1 MGRAISLPITKK
13 TRIMSNLI
21 PCPINEKDLCSDVL
35 FDCLFDNDIYCEG
48 ERNTLVGFL
57 NGGVTIA
64 KYTEG
69 SNAVTIR
76 FLERPINELDMERI
90 EEWLG
95 IIRDGVNKNLSSN
108 YEKMTTNSEKMMTN
122 ISFHNNRHVCKV
134 LFTYLIEE

>member
-1 MGRAISLPITKK
+1 
-13 TRIMSNLI
+13 MSNLI
-21 PCPINEKDLCSDVL
+21 PRPINEKDLCSDVL
-35 FDCLFDNDIYCEG
+35 FDCLFDDDIYCEG

-57 NGGVTIA
+57 NGGVTTA

-69 SNAVTIR
+69 SNVVTLR

-90 EEWLG
+90 GEWLG

-108 YEKMTTNSEKMMTN
+108 YEKMTTKSEKLMTN

-134 LFTYLIEE
+134 LFTYLVEE

>member
-1 MGRAISLPITKK
+1 
-13 TRIMSNLI
+13 MSNLI

-57 NGGVTIA
+57 NGGVTTA

-69 SNAVTIR
+69 SNVATLR
-76 FLERPINELDMERI
+76 FLERPINELDKERI

-95 IIRDGVNKNLSSN
+95 IIRDAVNKNLSSN
-108 YEKMTTNSEKMMTN
+108 YEKMMTNPQKMMTN

-134 LFTYLIEE
+134 LFTYLVEE

>member
-1 MGRAISLPITKK
+1 
-13 TRIMSNLI
+13 MSNLI

-35 FDCLFDNDIYCEG
+35 FDCLFDNDICCEG

-57 NGGVTIA
+57 NGGVTTA

>member
-1 MGRAISLPITKK
+1 MRVLRTSGVSHDLKRAARQFVLPSIHQK

-57 NGGVTIA
+57 NGGVTTA

-69 SNAVTIR
+69 SNVATLR
-76 FLERPINELDMERI
+76 FLERPINELDKEQIERI
-90 EEWLG
+90 
-95 IIRDGVNKNLSSN
+95 
-108 YEKMTTNSEKMMTN
+108 NSYIDEVKSVFRKLN
-122 ISFHNNRHVCKV
+122 P
-134 LFTYLIEE
+134 

>member
-1 MGRAISLPITKK
+1 
-13 TRIMSNLI
+13 MSNLI

-57 NGGVTIA
+57 NGGVTTA

-69 SNAVTIR
+69 SNAVTLR

-108 YEKMTTNSEKMMTN
+108 YEKMMTN

-134 LFTYLIEE
+134 LFTYLTNE

>member
-1 MGRAISLPITKK
+1 
-13 TRIMSNLI
+13 MSNLI

-48 ERNTLVGFL
+48 EHNTLVGFL
-57 NGGVTIA
+57 NGGVTTA

-69 SNAVTIR
+69 SNVATLR
-76 FLERPINELDMERI
+76 FLERPINELDKERI

-108 YEKMTTNSEKMMTN
+108 SEKIMTN

>member
-1 MGRAISLPITKK
+1 
-13 TRIMSNLI
+13 MSNLI

-57 NGGVTIA
+57 NGGVATA

-108 YEKMTTNSEKMMTN
+108 YEKMMTNSEKMMTN

>member
-1 MGRAISLPITKK
+1 
-13 TRIMSNLI
+13 MSNLI

-35 FDCLFDNDIYCEG
+35 FDCLFDDDIYCEG

-57 NGGVTIA
+57 NGGVTTA

-69 SNAVTIR
+69 SNVVTLR

-108 YEKMTTNSEKMMTN
+108 YEKMTTKSEKMMTK

-134 LFTYLIEE
+134 LFTYLIYE

>member
-1 MGRAISLPITKK
+1 M
-13 TRIMSNLI
+13 
-21 PCPINEKDLCSDVL
+21 CSDVL
-35 FDCLFDNDIYCEG
+35 FDCLFDDDIYCEG

-57 NGGVTIA
+57 NGGVTTA

-69 SNAVTIR
+69 SNVVTLR
-76 FLERPINELDMERI
+76 FLECPINELDMERI

-108 YEKMTTNSEKMMTN
+108 YEKMTTKSEKMMTN

-134 LFTYLIEE
+134 LFTYLTDE

>member
-1 MGRAISLPITKK
+1 
-13 TRIMSNLI
+13 MSNLI
-21 PCPINEKDLCSDVL
+21 PCPINEKDLCSDVM

-48 ERNTLVGFL
+48 ESNTLVGFL
-57 NGGVTIA
+57 NGGVTTA

-108 YEKMTTNSEKMMTN
+108 YEKMMTISEKMMTN

-134 LFTYLIEE
+134 LFTYLIDE

>member
-1 MGRAISLPITKK
+1 MGRAISLPLTKK

-57 NGGVTIA
+57 NGGVTTA

-76 FLERPINELDMERI
+76 FLERPINELGMERI

-134 LFTYLIEE
+134 LFTYLIDE

>member
-1 MGRAISLPITKK
+1 
-13 TRIMSNLI
+13 MSNLI

-57 NGGVTIA
+57 NGGVTTA

-69 SNAVTIR
+69 SNVATLR
-76 FLERPINELDMERI
+76 FLERPINELDKERI

-108 YEKMTTNSEKMMTN
+108 SEKMMTN
-122 ISFHNNRHVCKV
+122 ISFRNNRHVCKV

>member
-1 MGRAISLPITKK
+1 
-13 TRIMSNLI
+13 MSNLI

-48 ERNTLVGFL
+48 NTLVGFL
-57 NGGVTIA
+57 NGGVTTA

>member
-1 MGRAISLPITKK
+1 
-13 TRIMSNLI
+13 MSNLI

-57 NGGVTIA
+57 NGGVTTA

-69 SNAVTIR
+69 SNVVTLR

-108 YEKMTTNSEKMMTN
+108 YEKNDDKIRKKMMTN